1 MKRVLIAEDETA
13 IREFEVINL
22 ERSGYEVVATDSGEK
37 ALEMFEHYNG
47 DFDLAVL
54 DIMLP
59 GIDGIKVCKELRKRS
74 STLGIIL
81 LTAKTQEIDKVSGLM
96 LGADDYITK
105 PFGIMEFISRVKA
118 VLRRTNSSGDGVLAL
133 GQIQMDDQKRQV
145 WSESSLCE
153 LTYKEYE
160 LLKFFLQNP
169 GIVLSREK
177 LINRVWGIDYEGE
190 SRTVDMHVKTLR
202 QKLGSQGA
210 LIKTIRNVG
219 YKIEV

>member
-1 MKRVLIAEDETA
+1 MTNKQVILIIEDEKNIGNYIETIVISNGYKA
-13 IREFEVINL
+13 LRAMNGMSGLSLCTSHHPDLILLDLGLPDIDGGEVL
-22 ERSGYEVVATDSGEK
+22 ERVRGFSAVPVIVISARTQEGEK
-37 ALEMFEHYNG
+37 VQAL
-47 DFDLAVL
+47 
-54 DIMLP
+54 
-59 GIDGIKVCKELRKRS
+59 
-74 STLGIIL
+74 
-81 LTAKTQEIDKVSGLM
+81 DK
-96 LGADDYITK
+96 GADDYITK